1 MAEGGRSRRSCAT
14 GASLGIVVWCGGE
27 FARTNDGDE

>member
-14 GASLGIVVWCGGE
+14 GASLGIVVWCGGKYAVCE
-27 FARTNDGDE
+27 NE